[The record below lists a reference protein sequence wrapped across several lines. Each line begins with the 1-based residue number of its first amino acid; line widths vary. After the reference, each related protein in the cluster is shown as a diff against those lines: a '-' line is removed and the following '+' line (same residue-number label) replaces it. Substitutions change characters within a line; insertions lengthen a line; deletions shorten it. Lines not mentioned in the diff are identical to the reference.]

1 MDVSPSV
8 SQTVHAFFIPVIK
21 IMHRIYHPLINRS
34 FPVIRALKVCHRL
47 EGLEGIIVGFVKGLV
62 GAIKVPEFGL
72 VYSLLLGLEGSVLG
86 SLSFIL
92 GLARFILGLLAV
104 SFNLA
109 RFVLGPLLGVAGL
122 VCFVIG
128 LLLESF
134 GLVVSLTSLQN
145 LRHRRDVRHRRV
157 WRLSY
162 SISSSSVAYEGGPV
176 ASYLPRPIRSVILFH
191 PG

>member
-1 MDVSPSV
+1 
-8 SQTVHAFFIPVIK
+8 
-21 IMHRIYHPLINRS
+21 MHRIYHPLINRS

-62 GAIKVPEFGL
+62 GPIKVPEFGV
-72 VYSLLLGLEGSVLG
+72 VYSLLLGLVGFVLG

-92 GLARFILGLLAV
+92 G
-104 SFNLA
+104 LA